1 MAVSGPARTL
11 ARERAMQFV
20 FAISFTNY
28 DWEEVLDEFWDTNPS
43 RHNVR
48 EYGNFLIRGV
58 FKHIGAIEDNL
69 IESLKGWTPDRVGKV
84 EWAILQVATYEIL
97 FVEEVPG
104 KVAINEALELAKR
117 YAAEESP
124 TFINGVL
131 DRILQSTRTAKP
143 VQS

>member
-1 MAVSGPARTL
+1 MQVPPQARTL

-20 FAISFTNY
+20 FSISFTNY
-28 DWEEVLDEFWDTNPS
+28 DWEEVLGEFWETNPS

-48 EYGNFLIRGV
+48 EYGTFLIRGV
-58 FKHIGAIEDNL
+58 FKHIGAIEDIL
-69 IESLKGWTPDRVGKV
+69 IESLKGWTPDRVGRV
-84 EWAILQVATYEIL
+84 EWAILQVAAFEL
-97 FVEEVPG
+97 CHVEDVPA

-131 DRILQSTRTAKP
+131 DRVMQSTRAAKQP
-143 VQS
+143 Q